1 MMCTWTNAATEQF
14 AKLVEHWDP
23 SSAEVEIS
31 DPSDWNRSGQYGDVV
46 EAVGKAVKG
55 ADVRVYKVTKD
66 ATRAEYFVVGCE
78 GGRML
83 GVKAAA
89 VES

>member
-1 MMCTWTNAATEQF
+1 M
-14 AKLVEHWDP
+14 
-23 SSAEVEIS
+23 
-31 DPSDWNRSGQYGDVV
+31 V

-55 ADVRVYKVTKD
+55 ADVRVYRVAKD

>member
-1 MMCTWTNAATEQF
+1 MDGANGATEQF

-23 SSAEVEIS
+23 PAAEVEIC
-31 DPSDWNRSGQYGDVV
+31 DPSDWNRGGQYGDLV
-46 EAVGKAVKG
+46 EAVTKAVKG
-55 ADVRVYKVTKD
+55 ADVRVYRVAKD
-66 ATRAEYFVVGCE
+66 ATRAEYFVVGCQ

>member
-1 MMCTWTNAATEQF
+1 M
-14 AKLVEHWDP
+14 
-23 SSAEVEIS
+23 
-31 DPSDWNRSGQYGDVV
+31 V

-55 ADVRVYKVTKD
+55 NDVRVYRVAKD
-66 ATRAEYFVVGCE
+66 ATRAEYFIVGCE